1 MRYLRQGLTKGLA
14 AAAVSAMLALGP
26 ASVRAESVI
35 RMIPQADLKN
45 LDPHWTTAA
54 ITQNHGYMIYDV
66 LFALDSKLE
75 PKPQMIDKWTTSPD
89 GMKWSFTLRPG
100 MRFHDGSPVTA
111 KDTVVSVIRWAKRAT
126 DGQAMMAQA
135 ESLAATGDLTFDLT
149 FKNKF
154 GPVLQV
160 LANPAL
166 PAFIMR
172 EKEAMTDP
180 FEQVKEQIGS
190 GPFVFAKDEWMPG
203 NKTVYRKFKDYVPRS
218 EPSDGFAGGKVVK
231 VDKVEW
237 LYIPDNAVATQ
248 ALISGEVD
256 AFEQPPY
263 DLLPLLKKD
272 KNITVKVLDSLG
284 KYGHI
289 RPNFLY
295 PPFDNVKAREA
306 LMLLIDQ
313 KQFLAGMVGNPE
325 YEKECFAIF
334 MCGSPLETAVGAEPY
349 KKANIEKAKQLF
361 KEAGYKGEP
370 VVVMTPTDQQ
380 IIGNI
385 ATLIADQL
393 RQAGVN
399 VDLQSMDW
407 STLTTRRTKKDPPAQ
422 GGWNIFTT
430 WQSGYPMTSPITSFA
445 LVTSCDQKNWFGWPC
460 DEQIEKLRA
469 SFITAGTL
477 DEQKKIAEAIQKRY
491 YEFLPFADTGQFFA
505 PVAWRNNLVGVP
517 NALLL
522 EFWNIEKKG

>member
-1 MRYLRQGLTKGLA
+1 MRDYGKRLTGGLA
-14 AAAVSAMLALGP
+14 IAALAICLALTP
-26 ASVRAESVI
+26 AIARAESVI

-66 LFALDSKLE
+66 LFALDSKLV
-75 PKPQMIDKWTTSPD
+75 PKPQMIDSWTTSPD
-89 GMKWSFTLRPG
+89 GVKWSFTLRSG
-100 MRFHDGSPVTA
+100 MKFHDGSPVTA
-111 KDTVVSVIRWAKRAT
+111 KDAVASVKRWAARAT

-135 ESLAATGDLTFDLT
+135 ESLVATGDLSFELT

-190 GPFVFAKDEWMPG
+190 GPFVFAKDEWVPG
-203 NKTVYRKFKDYVPRS
+203 NKTVYRKFKDYLPRA

-237 LYIPDNAVATQ
+237 VYIPDTAVATQ
-248 ALISGEVD
+248 ALLAGEVD

-284 KYGHI
+284 KFGHI
-289 RPNFLY
+289 RPNFLF
-295 PPFDNVKAREA
+295 PPFNNVKAREA

-313 KQFLAGMVGNPE
+313 KQFLAAMVGNPE
-325 YEKECFAIF
+325 YEHECFAIF
-334 MCGSPLETAVGAEPY
+334 LCGAPLETAIGADPY
-349 KKANIEKAKQLF
+349 RKANVEKAKLLF
-361 KEAGYKGEP
+361 KEAGYKGEK

-385 ATLIADQL
+385 ATLIAEDL
-393 RQAGVN
+393 RQAGIN

-407 STLTTRRTKKDPPAQ
+407 STETTRRTKKDPPEQ

-430 WQSGYPMTSPITSFA
+430 WQSGYPMTSPITSFP
-445 LVTSCDQKNWFGWPC
+445 LVTTCDQKNWFGWPC
-460 DEQIEKLRA
+460 DDEIEKLRA
-469 SFITAGTL
+469 NFITAGTL

-491 YEFLPFADTGQFFA
+491 YEFLPFMNTGQFFA

-517 NALLL
+517 NALLF